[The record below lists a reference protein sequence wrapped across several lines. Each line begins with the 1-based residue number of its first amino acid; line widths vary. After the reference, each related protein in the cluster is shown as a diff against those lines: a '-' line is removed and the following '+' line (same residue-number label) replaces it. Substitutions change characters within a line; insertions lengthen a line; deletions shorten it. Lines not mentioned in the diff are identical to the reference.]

1 MEDMFI
7 NYPDVVNVDQLI
19 EMLAGNI
26 SKKTIYKLLQSQE
39 IKNRK
44 IGREYRIPKR
54 YIIEFL
60 SK

>member
-54 YIIEFL
+54 YIIESL